1 MTTGQ
6 SETGGAA
13 AGDTKAADDVRDAT
27 RGSGTD
33 DPPRPGITGE
43 GADTGAGGKPATTG
57 TATEPLDDE
66 ASRGSEPADG
76 DAGRSGDR
84 AGTAPS
90 TDGDRATGSDR
101 GTAGADAV
109 SPPLPATAATA
120 PAATDATAASGT
132 SAATDA
138 TAASGNGGAA
148 GATGGPATKDAAST
162 TTEGGTATK
171 ADDLAAT
178 KTDVPVV
185 AGKPE
190 PDRWAAFAPAPEPVL
205 TRPRRAVRAVGRSL
219 IHEWTLAALGS
230 LALAVLMTWPTLR
243 YPLYTLPQDT
253 WDPSLQAWQMAW
265 SGHVL
270 VTNPA
275 QLWQSNTFFPEVWS
289 FAFSDTLLGYAPAGM
304 LGTGPEAAVLRYNI
318 MFVLAHALATFGA
331 YALARQLGSA
341 RMGAAVAG
349 VSYAYAP
356 WLLAQAGHLH
366 VLSNGG
372 IPLALAMLARG
383 HGWSLRHG
391 YRPERRH
398 DGWVYAGWLVA
409 AWQLSLGFGIGL
421 PFAYLLGV
429 TVVVAAAIWYARS
442 LFWRVRRPFG
452 RRLVVANVV
461 GGILFAGVGLL
472 MAIPYFRVTELHPY
486 AERTIGDIALFSP
499 PASGFVTAPAESRV
513 WGGLHEGA
521 RAALPWHPEMTLL
534 PGFVLYALAAGG
546 LFFSVWRLR
555 HRLFLLAGV
564 LGTMVLAMG
573 TRFFGG
579 TWTYGLLFEHLPGW
593 NGLRTPGRLMLWATL
608 LLGLLAAGAVTAL
621 TDRVR
626 ELAAQRIPSW
636 PGPWLRL
643 ATLLPLLLVTVEG
656 LNATPH
662 PVAPAQPAAMR
673 LVDGPMLVLPSNQ
686 SLDQHVMLW
695 STTHFQDVVNGGSG
709 FTPRQLDDVRRV
721 TQTFPDKTSV
731 DYLRVLGVR
740 NVVLLR
746 DQLPGT
752 PWEITVD
759 QPVDSL
765 GITREEMGN
774 AVVYRLFAGDPSA
787 DPQPQP
793 APTGQPGL
801 PGNLPSGLPTSLPS
815 GFPTSLPS
823 GFPTNLPS
831 GLPTSLPSGFPTN
844 LPGGLPTGLP
854 TQAAAGQNPA
864 AGR

>member
-6 SETGGAA
+6 SETGDAT
-13 AGDTKAADDVRDAT
+13 AGDTKAAGDAPRATPGGATDAAVRPAPSAGPAGKT
-27 RGSGTD
+27 VA
-33 DPPRPGITGE
+33 PG
-43 GADTGAGGKPATTG
+43 ATG
-57 TATEPLDDE
+57 TAEKTVAPGATGTIGKSSTAEKASTTEKIGTTEKTSTAEKTNTAGETGTGDGASAAGGADE
-66 ASRGSEPADG
+66 GSAGGTDSDKAGSPRDETATALEKDTAAGKADTTAT
-76 DAGRSGDR
+76 DT
-84 AGTAPS
+84 AGTAA
-90 TDGDRATGSDR
+90 GD
-101 GTAGADAV
+101 
-109 SPPLPATAATA
+109 
-120 PAATDATAASGT
+120 
-132 SAATDA
+132 
-138 TAASGNGGAA
+138 
-148 GATGGPATKDAAST
+148 
-162 TTEGGTATK
+162 
-171 ADDLAAT
+171 AAT
-178 KTDVPVV
+178 KTDGTTVETTP
-185 AGKPE
+185 KPD
-190 PDRWAAFAPAPEPVL
+190 PWAAFAPAPEPVL
-205 TRPRRAVRAVGRSL
+205 TRPRRVARAVGRFL

-243 YPLYTLPQDT
+243 YPLYTLPQDV

-270 VTNPA
+270 LNNPA
-275 QLWQSNTFFPEVWS
+275 QLWQSNTFYPEVWS

-304 LGTGPEAAVLRYNI
+304 LGTGPEAAILRYNI

-331 YALARQLGSA
+331 YALARQLGSG

-421 PFAYLLGV
+421 PFAYFLGA
-429 TVVVAAAIWYARS
+429 TVVVAVVTWYVRRTW
-442 LFWRVRRPFG
+442 FWTVRRPFG
-452 RRLVVANVV
+452 RRLVVADLV
-461 GGILFAGVGLL
+461 GGLLFAGVGLL
-472 MAIPYFRVTELHPY
+472 MAIPYFKVTELHPY
-486 AERTIGDIALFSP
+486 AERTVGDIALFSP

-546 LFFSVWRLR
+546 LFFSVWKLR
-555 HRLFLLAGV
+555 HRLLLLAGV
-564 LGTMVLAMG
+564 LGTMALAMG

-579 TWTYGLLFEHLPGW
+579 TWTYIPLFEHLPGW

-643 ATLLPLLLVTVEG
+643 ATLLPLLLVTAEG
-656 LNATPH
+656 LNVTPH
-662 PVAPAQPAAMR
+662 PVAPPQPAAMR

-709 FTPRQLDDVRRV
+709 FTPRQLDQVRRL
-721 TQTFPDKTSV
+721 TQTFPDQTSV

-746 DQLPGT
+746 DQLAGT
-752 PWEITVD
+752 PWEMTVD

-765 GITREEMGN
+765 GITREEMGD
-774 AVVYRLFAGDPSA
+774 AVVYRLWPGEQSPA
-787 DPQPQP
+787 PQPQP
-793 APTGQPGL
+793 TPSGQPGL
-801 PGNLPSGLPTSLPS
+801 PTNLPSGLPTNLPS
-815 GFPTSLPS
+815 GLPTNLPS

-831 GLPTSLPSGFPTN
+831 GLPT
-844 LPGGLPTGLP
+844 GLP
-854 TQAAAGQNPA
+854 TQATGGPGSAG
-864 AGR
+864 GR